1 MIWRDRNLKFGPN
14 YDLEEDNLEKKLKIW
29 RGAAESHASAWLNH
43 LRSSVVK
50 IKFSVTCLFDLN
62 GQPFNKKLN
71 IFNLNDFP
79 PPLTNMSQISWACC
93 SGMRINLNFLIGF
106 SN

>member
-1 MIWRDRNLKFGPN
+1 MSKLGTLGRNWGFFPIANKSRIRNLIDSTAF
-14 YDLEEDNLEKKLKIW
+14 
-29 RGAAESHASAWLNH
+29 ESHASAWLNH

>member
-1 MIWRDRNLKFGPN
+1 MGNLIDSTAF
-14 YDLEEDNLEKKLKIW
+14 
-29 RGAAESHASAWLNH
+29 ESHASAWLNH

-71 IFNLNDFP
+71 IFILRLSPTLDKHVADI
-79 PPLTNMSQISWACC
+79 LGLLLWYED
-93 SGMRINLNFLIGF
+93 
-106 SN
+106 